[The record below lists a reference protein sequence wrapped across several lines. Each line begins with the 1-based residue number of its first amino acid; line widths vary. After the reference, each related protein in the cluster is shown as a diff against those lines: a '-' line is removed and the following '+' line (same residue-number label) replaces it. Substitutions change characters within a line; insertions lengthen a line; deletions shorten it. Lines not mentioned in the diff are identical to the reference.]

1 MDGTRGY
8 WELKAQILPQKEKR
22 ASDPHPT
29 LTDPPMVTLSAEPQT
44 VQEGE
49 KVTFLCQATAQPPVT
64 GYR

>member
-1 MDGTRGY
+1 MGY
-8 WELKAQILPQKEKR
+8 LGDWELKAQPLSEKEKR
-22 ASDPHPT
+22 ARDPHPI

-44 VQEGE
+44 AQEGE